1 MNYAKTNINATTTNN
16 NNNNNN
22 YNDYINSN
30 TGIFLQ
36 PLFEELEITESK
48 VIRVT
53 EQNKGNNNDDFLRRI
68 NILNR
73 KRGYCEY
80 IPSSI
85 ESIERYVFLA
95 FGLLLS
101 TSFNDND
108 MDGKEYNMTFYA
120 VESPVMGTRWLP
132 AELFASSISNSDIH
146 MKRFKVTIFMNYYY
160 IIILLLLLLYY

>member
-1 MNYAKTNINATTTNN
+1 MNYAKTNINATTTNNN

-53 EQNKGNNNDDFLRRI
+53 EQNKANNNDDFLRRI

-73 KRGYCEY
+73 KR
-80 IPSSI
+80 
-85 ESIERYVFLA
+85 L
-95 FGLLLS
+95 
-101 TSFNDND
+101 
-108 MDGKEYNMTFYA
+108 
-120 VESPVMGTRWLP
+120 
-132 AELFASSISNSDIH
+132 
-146 MKRFKVTIFMNYYY
+146 
-160 IIILLLLLLYY
+160 